1 MNETRADPR
10 IRFLNDLREAHDRS
24 GLSYREVGQIC
35 DIDHSYV
42 GRILNGA
49 RIPARDVLIN
59 LLVFAYGLSRL
70 ETDELLVLVG
80 YPPLGRSARRE
91 RGTWLCWT
99 HPSRSAAKE
108 PVPADQSGRSAAT

>member
-1 MNETRADPR
+1 MNERLKNPR
-10 IRFLNDLREAHDRS
+10 FRFLDRLREAHERS
-24 GLSYREVGQIC
+24 GLSYREVAQIC

-59 LLVFAYGLSRL
+59 LMVFAYGLNRL
-70 ETDELLVLVG
+70 ETDELLILVG

-91 RGTWLCWT
+91 HGLWASELKQLR
-99 HPSRSAAKE
+99 PSTERE
-108 PVPADQSGRSAAT
+108 

>member
-1 MNETRADPR
+1 MNSTRIEPR
-10 IRFLNDLREAHDRS
+10 IRFLKDLREAHERS
-24 GLSYREVGQIC
+24 GLSYREVGAIC

-42 GRILNGA
+42 GRILNGT

-70 ETDELLVLVG
+70 ETDELLVQVG

-91 RGTWLCWT
+91 ISGWSPESRGL
-99 HPSRSAAKE
+99 
-108 PVPADQSGRSAAT
+108 

>member
-1 MNETRADPR
+1 MNGASIDTRY
-10 IRFLNDLREAHDRS
+10 RFLNHLREAHERS
-24 GLSYREVGQIC
+24 GLSYREVGTIC

-42 GRILNGA
+42 GRILKGV

-59 LLVFAYGLSRL
+59 LLVFAYGLNRL

-91 RGTWLCWT
+91 KLVTR
-99 HPSRSAAKE
+99 PRVDFFE
-108 PVPADQSGRSAAT
+108 N

>member
-1 MNETRADPR
+1 MNERLMDPR
-10 IRFLNDLREAHDRS
+10 FRFLDGLREAHDRS

-70 ETDELLVLVG
+70 ETDELLILVG

-91 RGTWLCWT
+91 HGLWMSKS
-99 HPSRSAAKE
+99 P
-108 PVPADQSGRSAAT
+108 

>member
-1 MNETRADPR
+1 MNERLR
-10 IRFLNDLREAHDRS
+10 YLRFRFLDELREAHARS
-24 GLSYREVGQIC
+24 GLSYREVAQIC

-70 ETDELLVLVG
+70 ETDEMLILVG
-80 YPPLGRSARRE
+80 HPPLGRSARRE
-91 RGTWLCWT
+91 HGLWT
-99 HPSRSAAKE
+99 SESRHRHPAADGE
-108 PVPADQSGRSAAT
+108 QIT

>member
-1 MNETRADPR
+1 MNETSADPR
-10 IRFLNDLREAHDRS
+10 TRFLTDLREAHDRS
-24 GLSYREVGQIC
+24 GLSYRDVGQIC

-70 ETDELLVLVG
+70 ETDESLILVG

-91 RGTWLCWT
+91 PDLWR
-99 HPSRSAAKE
+99 SRSQPDHKILQNE
-108 PVPADQSGRSAAT
+108 NIS

>member
-1 MNETRADPR
+1 MNEHLMDPR
-10 IRFLNDLREAHDRS
+10 YRFLDGLREAHERS
-24 GLSYREVGQIC
+24 GLSYREVAQIC

-70 ETDELLVLVG
+70 ETDELLILVG
-80 YPPLGRSARRE
+80 YPPLGRSARRLNLE
-91 RGTWLCWT
+91 HGMFPNQRY
-99 HPSRSAAKE
+99 E
-108 PVPADQSGRSAAT
+108 VE

>member
-1 MNETRADPR
+1 MNERRADPR
-10 IRFLNDLREAHDRS
+10 LQFLYELRDAHDRS
-24 GLSYREVGQIC
+24 GLSYREVARIC

-59 LLVFAYGLSRL
+59 LLVFAYGLNRL
-70 ETDELLVLVG
+70 ETDELLILVG

-91 RGTWLCWT
+91 TGTC
-99 HPSRSAAKE
+99 RSYSTLPQRAAEKE
-108 PVPADQSGRSAAT
+108 QIT